1 MKAWYW
7 FYDTE
12 TIKKFKTEDQARKD
26 LNDPNALIEIPWE
39 DGEFTKYIK
48 VPAPQIEVIEKEE
61 AEDEYLDFESIPGEN
76 CHHGN
81 SWNSNCAECLDE
93 GQ

>member
-7 FYDTE
+7 YHDIQA
-12 TIKKFKTEDQARKD
+12 IKKFKTEDQARKD

-39 DGEFTKYIK
+39 DGEFTKYIR

-61 AEDEYLDFESIPGEN
+61 AEDEWLEFEPD
-76 CHHGN
+76 H
-81 SWNSNCAECLDE
+81 
-93 GQ
+93 

>member
-7 FYDTE
+7 LYDTQA
-12 TIKKFKTEDQARKD
+12 IKKFKTEGQARED

-39 DGEFTKYIK
+39 DGEFTKYIR

-61 AEDEYLDFESIPGEN
+61 VEDEWLEFEP
-76 CHHGN
+76 
-81 SWNSNCAECLDE
+81 DY
-93 GQ
+93 